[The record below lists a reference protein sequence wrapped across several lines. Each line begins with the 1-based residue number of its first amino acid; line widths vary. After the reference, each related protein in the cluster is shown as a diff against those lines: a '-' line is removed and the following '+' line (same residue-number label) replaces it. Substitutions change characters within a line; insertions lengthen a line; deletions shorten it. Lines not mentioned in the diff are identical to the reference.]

1 MADYGNRH
9 SINMEEVKSD
19 LIRGLARELESLKET
34 LKAEIQALIAERDRL
49 MEDVEGFGR
58 QRDDAIREAE
68 TLNMKNQQLADLNNE
83 LTQQIQNQYQT
94 YKHRVPGLG
103 IFDGSATTL
112 ADNHSDKRPPPSV
125 TSGTVSSIGT
135 PVNEQ
140 NIENPE
146 VFVAQKV
153 ATYKNGAQQKKFFW
167 KKPQMTKG
175 TAGKVFNSLF
185 ASENPREGYPVDGQ
199 NNSELSVQQAQKNQA
214 ADNTNSNKLFGTQ
227 KKWGK
232 SKPANGTSAAT
243 DISPSGKPIIFPQL
257 YRLHI

>member
-1 MADYGNRH
+1 MLIMELRH
-9 SINMEEVKSD
+9 SINIEEVKSD
-19 LIRGLARELESLKET
+19 IIRGLARELESLKET

-58 QRDDAIREAE
+58 QRDEAIREAE

-83 LTQQIQNQYQT
+83 LTRQIQSQFET
-94 YKHRVPGLG
+94 YKNRVPGLG
-103 IFDGSATTL
+103 IFDGSSSAAL
-112 ADNHSDKRPPPSV
+112 LEVQSEKRPTASIN
-125 TSGTVSSIGT
+125 SGNLSSIST

-140 NIENPE
+140 PIDNPE

-153 ATYKNGAQQKKFFW
+153 ATYKNGPAQQKKFFW

-185 ASENPREGYPVDGQ
+185 ASENSREGFPVDPQ
-199 NNSELSVQQAQKNQA
+199 NHSELSLQQAQKYQPT
-214 ADNTNSNKLFGTQ
+214 DTGKIFGTQ

-232 SKPANGTSAAT
+232 SKPVNGTGGAT
-243 DISPSGKPIIFPQL
+243 DINPAGKCCF
-257 YRLHI
+257 